1 MAKPKPPLVS
11 AFNPCG
17 GRAHPGGNDAGEKPW
32 GVSGSLGEC
41 LQVLLPNSGQL
52 QSPQDSPPAD
62 GQQWVSPRYSQER
75 GDADS
80 TAGQDAPTSSI
91 APPAALLIDRRSI
104 SHLNAFIYRA
114 GEPWQTLADF

>member
-1 MAKPKPPLVS
+1 M
-11 AFNPCG
+11 
-17 GRAHPGGNDAGEKPW
+17 
-32 GVSGSLGEC
+32 
-41 LQVLLPNSGQL
+41 LLPNSGHL

-62 GQQWVSPRYSQER
+62 GQQWALPRYSQER
-75 GDADS
+75 GDANS

-104 SHLNAFIYRA
+104 SHLNAFIYHV